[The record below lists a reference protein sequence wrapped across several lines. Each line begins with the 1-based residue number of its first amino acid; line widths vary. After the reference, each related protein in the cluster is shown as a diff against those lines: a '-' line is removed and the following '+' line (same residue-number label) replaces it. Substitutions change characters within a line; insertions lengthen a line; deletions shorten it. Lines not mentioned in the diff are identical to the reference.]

1 MRAKIRETNGRFVAL
16 WSCRTI
22 QELALC
28 ERSSLTGGSAC
39 QKQIWSRTQLKRY
52 PCLQMQPSELSEF
65 APRVSVLA
73 PSGRLLFVIH
83 AARAAQMVERPEQI
97 LKTKGG
103 LVREIVVAETAP
115 KTNEPSSPAGLAAYM
130 GQRYTRIERLVND
143 DGEFDGGRVHQF
155 KPIHP
160 GDRDLFVLSVTDN
173 LSPQPGAA

>member
-1 MRAKIRETNGRFVAL
+1 
-16 WSCRTI
+16 
-22 QELALC
+22 
-28 ERSSLTGGSAC
+28 
-39 QKQIWSRTQLKRY
+39 
-52 PCLQMQPSELSEF
+52 MQPSELSEF

-160 GDRDLFVLSVTDN
+160 GDRDLFVLSVT
-173 LSPQPGAA
+173 LGTREK

>member
-1 MRAKIRETNGRFVAL
+1 
-16 WSCRTI
+16 
-22 QELALC
+22 
-28 ERSSLTGGSAC
+28 
-39 QKQIWSRTQLKRY
+39 
-52 PCLQMQPSELSEF
+52 MQPSEF
-65 APRVSVLA
+65 APRVSVRA

-130 GQRYTRIERLVND
+130 GQRYTRMERLVND

>member
-1 MRAKIRETNGRFVAL
+1 MAV
-16 WSCRTI
+16 
-22 QELALC
+22 LA
-28 ERSSLTGGSAC
+28 RSKSGPGPNSSGIPIS
-39 QKQIWSRTQLKRY
+39 K
-52 PCLQMQPSELSEF
+52 MQPSEF
-65 APRVSVLA
+65 ALPCFRA
-73 PSGRLLFVIH
+73 RPSGRLLFVIH
-83 AARAAQMVERPEQI
+83 AARAAQMVDRPEQI

-160 GDRDLFVLSVTDN
+160 GDLFVLSVTDN
-173 LSPQPGAA
+173 LSPHPGAA

>member
-1 MRAKIRETNGRFVAL
+1 MPEANLVPDP
-16 WSCRTI
+16 
-22 QELALC
+22 
-28 ERSSLTGGSAC
+28 
-39 QKQIWSRTQLKRY
+39 TQAVPLSPK
-52 PCLQMQPSELSEF
+52 MQPSEF
-65 APRVSVLA
+65 APRVSVRA

>member
-1 MRAKIRETNGRFVAL
+1 
-16 WSCRTI
+16 
-22 QELALC
+22 
-28 ERSSLTGGSAC
+28 
-39 QKQIWSRTQLKRY
+39 
-52 PCLQMQPSELSEF
+52 MQPSELSEF

-115 KTNEPSSPAGLAAYM
+115 KTKEPSAPAGLAAYM

>member
-1 MRAKIRETNGRFVAL
+1 
-16 WSCRTI
+16 
-22 QELALC
+22 
-28 ERSSLTGGSAC
+28 
-39 QKQIWSRTQLKRY
+39 
-52 PCLQMQPSELSEF
+52 MQPSAEF

-130 GQRYTRIERLVND
+130 GQRYTRMERLVND

-160 GDRDLFVLSVTDN
+160 GDRELFVLSVTDN